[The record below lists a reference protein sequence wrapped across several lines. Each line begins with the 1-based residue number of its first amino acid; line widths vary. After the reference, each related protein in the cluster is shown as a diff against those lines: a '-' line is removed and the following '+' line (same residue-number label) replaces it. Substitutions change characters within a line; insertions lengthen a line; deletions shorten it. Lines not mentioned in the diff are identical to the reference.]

1 MTSKLVLYIQKSMKI
16 MINIRIDP
24 KMKTALEKLAEIQL
38 VPMSTVIRQACD
50 KHLREH
56 GIEWREEGSQPK
68 D

>member
-1 MTSKLVLYIQKSMKI
+1 

-24 KMKTALEKLAEIQL
+24 KMKAALEELADIQL

-56 GIEWREEGSQPK
+56 GIEWRKK
-68 D
+68 DEKS